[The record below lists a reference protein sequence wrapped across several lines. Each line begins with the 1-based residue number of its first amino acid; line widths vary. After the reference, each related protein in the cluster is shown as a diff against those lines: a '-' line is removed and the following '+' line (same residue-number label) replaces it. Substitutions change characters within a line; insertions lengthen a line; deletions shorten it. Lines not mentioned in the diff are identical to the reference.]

1 MQRENMF
8 GRIANSWGPAKLH
21 ERMDPATFTL
31 LVRMHQASVVH
42 FLYRMVQDRTLAEE
56 LAVEAF
62 LQIYRSTG
70 GPAAQPTTRLFG
82 IATDLA
88 LKELPKPNERGP
100 ALPGLPADVAEEAK
114 RAVGNMPGK
123 QRAAVLMHKYHH
135 MNSWQIAD
143 VLGCPA
149 SVARSL
155 LVSAYDQLRVR
166 LAACDGRLSLD
177 YMAR

>member
-1 MQRENMF
+1 MF
-8 GRIANSWGPAKLH
+8 GRIANSWGPVNLYGGKDRAAFM
-21 ERMDPATFTL
+21 R
-31 LVRMHQASVVH
+31 LVRMYRAPVVH

-56 LAVEAF
+56 LALEVF
-62 LQIYRSTG
+62 LQIYRSADDPT
-70 GPAAQPTTRLFG
+70 AQPRTQLFG

-88 LKELPKPNERGP
+88 LNELRMPNERGP
-100 ALPGLPADVAEEAK
+100 ALPGLPTDVAEQVK
-114 RAVGNMPGK
+114 RAVANMPGK
-123 QRAAVLMHKYHH
+123 QRAAVLLHKYHH
-135 MNSWQIAD
+135 MDSWQIAD

-149 SVARSL
+149 CVARSL